1 MVEYRI
7 GGRGST
13 IRQSVSSPNETEI
26 DEPCRYDRRREF
38 ESRFNRDPELETEIL
53 FSLDRLY
60 APTYARNHISAARGA
75 SSMDLD
81 PTKNEERD
89 LAKNNHQPPANAEE
103 LLARYAAGERAFAG
117 ARLSKAYLQGAQ
129 LSGADLSGA
138 NFSDANLED
147 ADLRDA
153 ILQGA
158 NLQRTA
164 LRDVNLENAD
174 LTKTA
179 GLLPAQLGGANLC
192 GARLPDR
199 FGDFDGLKIVEEESK
214 NARTLF
220 FGILLACV
228 YGWLTIASTTDVLL
242 LTNSSSSQLP
252 VISASIPIVS
262 FYIVGPLMLFVLYM
276 YLHLHLQR
284 LWDRLVDLP
293 AVFPDG
299 RSLGKRA
306 YPWLLTGL
314 VYSYNP
320 YLKNRRPPLSRLQ
333 TAISLLVTWWLMPL
347 TILLFWT
354 RYLRRHEWIGTSLHI
369 VVLVASISAGIL
381 LYKLAVSTLRGHRK
395 NLLSWKQVFTSARTY
410 AQAAWIAGLGAI
422 FCFLS
427 FGAIEGIHP
436 DFESAG
442 GEPSLI
448 NADASPADIRK
459 WAPKMFRAI
468 GYNPFADLREVDA
481 STRLQNWKGQEEDEV
496 DMVKRARLRAANLRF
511 ADATRAF
518 LVGADL
524 AGANLQGIYLYH
536 ANLRR
541 ADLLWAD
548 LKDSF
553 VYEADLQGANLQHA
567 DLRGADFTGSNLS
580 NANLKGA
587 RLDGINLEGA
597 NLNKADLS
605 GTSLAD
611 VKGLTVAQLAAAIT
625 DAATQGPENLR
636 ATRPTKTETK
646 PSGGKR

>member
-60 APTYARNHISAARGA
+60 APTYARNHLSAARGA

-81 PTKNEERD
+81 PTKNKERD

-129 LSGADLSGA
+129 LSGADFSGA

-284 LWDRLVDLP
+284 L
-293 AVFPDG
+293 
-299 RSLGKRA
+299 
-306 YPWLLTGL
+306 
-314 VYSYNP
+314 
-320 YLKNRRPPLSRLQ
+320 
-333 TAISLLVTWWLMPL
+333 
-347 TILLFWT
+347 
-354 RYLRRHEWIGTSLHI
+354 
-369 VVLVASISAGIL
+369 
-381 LYKLAVSTLRGHRK
+381 
-395 NLLSWKQVFTSARTY
+395 
-410 AQAAWIAGLGAI
+410 
-422 FCFLS
+422 
-427 FGAIEGIHP
+427 
-436 DFESAG
+436 
-442 GEPSLI
+442 
-448 NADASPADIRK
+448 
-459 WAPKMFRAI
+459 
-468 GYNPFADLREVDA
+468 
-481 STRLQNWKGQEEDEV
+481 
-496 DMVKRARLRAANLRF
+496 
-511 ADATRAF
+511 
-518 LVGADL
+518 
-524 AGANLQGIYLYH
+524 
-536 ANLRR
+536 
-541 ADLLWAD
+541 
-548 LKDSF
+548 
-553 VYEADLQGANLQHA
+553 
-567 DLRGADFTGSNLS
+567 
-580 NANLKGA
+580 
-587 RLDGINLEGA
+587 
-597 NLNKADLS
+597 
-605 GTSLAD
+605 
-611 VKGLTVAQLAAAIT
+611 
-625 DAATQGPENLR
+625 
-636 ATRPTKTETK
+636 
-646 PSGGKR
+646 